1 MVVLGIFIGVL
12 GLTGINYTE
21 DTIFSAYAYSVGAH
35 TDYPDIVLDVDKL
48 DPALKPLL
56 AAVPGV
62 QIVQYQ
68 TIFRTQWFVTR
79 APGHVDMAIDSFPD
93 LQHTAFA
100 SFELTAGRY
109 PDVGEIVLDAS
120 DQAVQ
125 HVSVGDT
132 VSVNSPQ
139 GPVTL
144 RVVGLARRPGTA
156 QGDSNRGLGYMS
168 DAGLEQL
175 AQGADANNPSPIKRQ
190 LDHAIMVRI
199 SDSNQARLQAQ
210 ALAQILQN
218 HGVKVLDTTF
228 PRLMTVPVD
237 QIDGVFT
244 LLRVLVTLAVLMT
257 GLLIV
262 NSVTTMVAEQ
272 TSIIG
277 TMKAMGSTRP
287 TIIRGYLATVTL
299 YSLLASM
306 PGLALGLAAGYW
318 LSTYLASTIPLDLGP
333 FTVSPWVVSLSLAV
347 GFGVPWL
354 AALLPL
360 WNGTRISVRE
370 ALSAYGVSGG
380 REPTTESQR
389 PLRAQ
394 SLSKFT
400 FYFSRFTPSAAGRPS
415 MSRRRT
421 IVGQPLAPSPQPLGW
436 LSQTTRMGFRGVFR
450 KPWRLVLTL
459 LTLTTAGTCFL
470 VVQTATGSV
479 DHTIGLVDG
488 TTGADVNVRYGGN
501 LSFEQLSA
509 TLEALPNV
517 QRVER
522 NERNHVT
529 TQWGDM
535 MLLGVDWNTQL
546 YRYTLTSGRWLQ
558 AGDSNA
564 VLLSDDAAAKTG
576 LRIGDILTLQSPTGK
591 TSSWTVIGTVKQPVD
606 VLGWFGAAV
615 TSADAL
621 YKFEGVPGAGSGPA
635 PDVIVQA
642 KDRSQSAVDDLARR
656 IDTTLNGDTPA
667 AGGPSQAVA
676 DIETWHDYMARRS
689 QNWYVLYI
697 LLYGMAL
704 VVGAAGI
711 VGIANALAASV
722 LERRREIG
730 MLRAMGASSWRVA
743 QVFWVEGM
751 ALGAIAWACG
761 ALVGLPL
768 AYAFVQLLS
777 RIVLPVDFIID
788 PLAFLAMLA
797 AVVGIVAAATIMPS
811 LRASR
816 VRVGEMLRYE

>member
-21 DTIFSAYAYSVGAH
+21 DTIFSAYAYSIGAH
-35 TDYPDIVLDVDKL
+35 ADYPDIVLDVDRL
-48 DPALKPLL
+48 DPALQPLL
-56 AAVPGV
+56 ASVAGV

-68 TIFRTQWFVTR
+68 TIFRTAWYVTR
-79 APGHVDMAIDSFPD
+79 APGHVDMVIDSFPD

-109 PDVGEIVLDAS
+109 PGVGEIVMDSS

-125 HVSVGDT
+125 HVNVGDT
-132 VSVNSPQ
+132 VSVNSPH
-139 GPVTL
+139 GPVQL

-156 QGDSNRGLGYMS
+156 GGDSSRGLGYMS
-168 DAGLEQL
+168 DAGLAQL
-175 AQGADANNPSPIKRQ
+175 AQGADASNPSPIKRQ
-190 LDHAIMVRI
+190 LDHAIMARV
-199 SDSNQARLQAQ
+199 SDSNQAQAKAT
-210 ALAQILQN
+210 ALAQVLRD
-218 HGVKVLDTTF
+218 HGVKVLDTNF
-228 PRLMTVPVD
+228 PRLTTLPVD

-244 LLRVLVTLAVLMT
+244 LLRVLVMLAVLMT

-272 TSIIG
+272 TSVIG
-277 TMKAMGSTRP
+277 TMKAMGGTRR
-287 TIIRGYLATVTL
+287 TIMRGYLASVLL
-299 YSLLASM
+299 YSLLATL
-306 PGLALGLAAGYW
+306 PGLALGVAGGYW

-333 FTVSPWVVSLSLAV
+333 VTVSPWVIVLSLAV
-347 GFGVPWL
+347 GFGVPLL

-360 WNGTRISVRE
+360 WNGTRISVRD

-380 REPTTESQR
+380 RN
-389 PLRAQ
+389 AN
-394 SLSKFT
+394 
-400 FYFSRFTPSAAGRPS
+400 Y
-415 MSRRRT
+415 RRSSVVR
-421 IVGQPLAPSPQPLGW
+421 QPIDW
-436 LSQTTRMGFRGVFR
+436 LSQTARMGFRGVFR

-459 LTLTTAGTCFL
+459 LTLTTAGICFL

-488 TTGADVNVRYGGN
+488 TTDADVNVRYNGN
-501 LSFEQLSA
+501 LSFDQLSA
-509 TLEALPNV
+509 ELAALPNV

-522 NERNHVT
+522 YERNHVS

-546 YRYTLTSGRWLQ
+546 YHYTLTSGRWLQ
-558 AGDSNA
+558 AGDTNA
-564 VLLSDDAAAKTG
+564 VLLSDDAAAKSG
-576 LRIGDILTLQSPTGK
+576 LHIGDTLTLQSPTGR
-591 TSSWTVIGTVKQPVD
+591 TASWTVIGTVQQPVD

-621 YKFEGVPGAGSGPA
+621 YKFEGVPAGGTTDVGRPTTGDQSSPLSKANMPA
-635 PDVIVQA
+635 PNVIVQA
-642 KDRSQSAVDDLARR
+642 RDRSQSAVDDLARR
-656 IDTTLNGDTPA
+656 IDTTLNAGSAA
-667 AGGPSQAVA
+667 AGGSAAGNNSPSAVVA
-676 DIETWHDYMARRS
+676 GIETWRDYLARRS
-689 QNWYVLYI
+689 QSWYVLYI
-697 LLYGMAL
+697 LLYGVAL
-704 VVGAAGI
+704 VVGVAGI
-711 VGIANALAASV
+711 VGMANALAASV
-722 LERRREIG
+722 LERKREIG

-751 ALGAIAWACG
+751 ALGIIACCCG

-777 RIVLPVDFIID
+777 RIVLPVEFIVD
-788 PLAFLAMLA
+788 PVAFLAMLA
-797 AVVGIVAAATIMPS
+797 AVVGIVAAATLVPS